1 MHREIGVED
10 RLTGNRDGIDDFLN
24 YLRIALE

>member
-1 MHREIGVED
+1 MHREIGAKD
-10 RLTGNRDGIDDFLN
+10 RLTGNRDSIDDLLN